1 MPIKKTIKYEADTGQ
16 AVKEIKKLGDE
27 EQKVAKQREEDLE
40 KQKKDQQEVTEGISF
55 MGVSVGS
62 LKASFVSMAKTAR
75 VAFGSVKAALISTG
89 IGAIVVAFG
98 ALLTYFTKTERGA
111 EKMRVAMGFLGGIM
125 TKVTDT
131 VAALGEW
138 IVKAFTDPLGAL
150 RDLASAIKENIV
162 NRFIGAANIVKGVA
176 KIIQSALKFDWDG
189 IKEGAAGMNDAL
201 FQMSTGLDPEKV
213 KKFAEELVNTAR
225 AMADLRR
232 RSNELQDSNR
242 QLNVEFA
249 QQRAELEQLKM
260 ISDDITK
267 TEAERLAAAQEAFQ
281 KEQEMMD
288 RRVENA
294 EEALRIQQE
303 EMALGENTEEDLDK
317 EAELEIAL
325 ANIKQE
331 SATKQIELNNKI
343 NSIKQETINK
353 TNELIQKEKEA
364 QKALDEYIKKKN
376 EQRASTAKDFQTV
389 LDRNLTDQEVA
400 VKAIEKTYDDLM
412 AKTRKALID
421 GVIEAG
427 EAVKTISS
435 LNREKNAEI
444 LASNNAFELKAEEER
459 SKNLLQMKM
468 WGYNIVEAKKEW
480 TDMEIANFVE
490 GEVKKREADAETLK
504 MKMAGAQAGLSA
516 AKGITDSVG
525 MLAKEGSA
533 TAKAMA
539 LTGIIIDTAKGI
551 SGAIAAGAGV
561 PFPGNLLAIATGVS
575 SVLAGIA
582 NAKAVFAKT
591 GEDPGGV
598 DDVDIDTS
606 RPDLTGSLVPNMM
619 DIEQPTLGGQQT
631 IQAYVVENDIS
642 NAQALQEELE
652 IQSTL

>member
-551 SGAIAAGAGV
+551 SGAIAAGS
-561 PFPGNLLAIATGVS
+561 FSWKL
-575 SVLAGIA
+575 
-582 NAKAVFAKT
+582 
-591 GEDPGGV
+591 
-598 DDVDIDTS
+598 
-606 RPDLTGSLVPNMM
+606 
-619 DIEQPTLGGQQT
+619 
-631 IQAYVVENDIS
+631 IS
-642 NAQALQEELE
+642 NCYGCF
-652 IQSTL
+652 